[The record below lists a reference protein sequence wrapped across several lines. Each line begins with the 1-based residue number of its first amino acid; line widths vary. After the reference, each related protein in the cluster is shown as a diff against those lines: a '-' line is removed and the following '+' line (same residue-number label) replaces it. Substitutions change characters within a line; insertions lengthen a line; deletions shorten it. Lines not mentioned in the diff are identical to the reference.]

1 MNSNKA
7 CWSPMEHVSRWW
19 VSAMHTMMYP
29 AHFSLLVFPT
39 FFSPWLHFISL
50 LLHYPTVFFSG
61 LAYILISFT
70 NLHFPL
76 FWLPYI
82 IYFWLP
88 SIFLLLTWYP
98 KLVSSWLQYILLF
111 LTILYILVSLTT
123 RKFVSPLLPYSSLLD
138 YFDYPMVSLHD
149 YLDYPTVSLL
159 DYPTFFSTWQ
169 PYILFSLTSVS
180 HFSLLD

>member
-1 MNSNKA
+1 MLISNGA
-7 CWSPMEHVSRWW
+7 CQSLMGLRHAHYDVPCTLFSSCLPYILLSLTTLHSP
-19 VSAMHTMMYP
+19 
-29 AHFSLLVFPT
+29 
-39 FFSPWLHFISL
+39 